1 MWKSFSQ
8 KQVHTGSLQNLFE
21 KLQEYLKRTPT
32 WHDVLLESFQKLSE
46 CLFFLKH
53 LWTGASENSNIL
65 LVRTP
70 MDTSEL
76 MRREMIVEK

>member
-1 MWKSFSQ
+1 MMFFWKVFKNFQNAFFFS
-8 KQVHTGSLQNLFE
+8 
-21 KLQEYLKRTPT
+21 
-32 WHDVLLESFQKLSE
+32 
-46 CLFFLKH
+46 KH

-65 LVRTP
+65 LVRTT